1 MTRQSGARFIAQTFH
16 QYGVTHVFLVPAILL
31 KACAEMESFGIT
43 RVVAHGEKS
52 TAYMA
57 DGYAR
62 ASGRPGV
69 CLAQHIGGSNLAA
82 GLRDACLAG
91 SPVFA
96 VTGGPITATRHRRRK
111 RSPACPAARTSRRS
125 HRAGPSPGNL
135 RSESSVV
142 RAG

>member
-1 MTRQSGARFIAQTFH
+1 MAKQTGARFIAQTIND
-16 QYGVTHVFLVPAILL
+16 YGVTHVFLVPAILL
-31 KACAEMESFGIT
+31 KACAEMEAFGIV

-69 CLAQHIGGSNLAA
+69 CFAQHIGGSNLAA
-82 GLRDACLAG
+82 GLRDAFLAG

-96 VTGGPITATRHRRRK
+96 VTGGPITATRYRHLVLAPGGSK
-111 RSPACPAARTSRRS
+111 PAAELVSDFLGRPYGIEAYRTRLN
-125 HRAGPSPGNL
+125 ATN
-135 RSESSVV
+135 
-142 RAG
+142 